1 MSDFPGADEA
11 AAEIHAEFAQA
22 IRYTGA
28 GVANKALDAVK
39 ANSPAAVFQGAGSTA
54 RQTSFEIPY
63 ADLPERPGKR
73 DLIVENDGAGRRW
86 SVIDV
91 TDRDDVNAWVVL
103 VEKAG

>member
-1 MSDFPGADEA
+1 MSDFPGADA
-11 AAEIHAEFAQA
+11 AAHEIHAEFALP

-28 GVANKALDAVK
+28 GVTNKALDAVK

-54 RQTSFEIPY
+54 RQTSFEILC
-63 ADLPERPGKR
+63 ADLPQRPGRR
-73 DLIVENDGAGRRW
+73 DLIVENDGTGRRW

-103 VEKAG
+103 VEKAA